1 MSRYVPDQHG
11 KVWDVGAA
19 GAVIQADKVL
29 LVHRTYGKKVWA
41 LPGGFARHDELL
53 DEAAV
58 REVCEETGVQ
68 AEVLSLIGARTC
80 YVDEGGAVFVIFRM
94 RPVVG
99 DLRPDGVEVDRAAY
113 FSAEEVAALGDE
125 EMLSLSRVA
134 ALAALNGGEGL
145 VETSCPPR
153 TGVDY
158 RAFIVR

>member
-29 LVHRTYGKKVWA
+29 LVHRIYGKQVWA
-41 LPGGFARHDELL
+41 LPGGFARQDELL

-58 REVCEETGVQ
+58 REVCEETGIQ

-80 YVDEGGAVFVIFRM
+80 YVDEGGAIFVIFRM
-94 RPVVG
+94 RPVAG

-113 FSAEEVAALGDE
+113 FSAEKVVALGDE
-125 EMLSLSRVA
+125 EIFSLARTV

-145 VETSCPPR
+145 VETACPPR
-153 TGVDY
+153 TGKDY